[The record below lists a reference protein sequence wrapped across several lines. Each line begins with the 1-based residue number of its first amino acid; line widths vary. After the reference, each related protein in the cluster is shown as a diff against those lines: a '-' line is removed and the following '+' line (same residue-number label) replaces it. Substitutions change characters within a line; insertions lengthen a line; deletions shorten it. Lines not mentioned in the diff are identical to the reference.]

1 MDLRDNGISISSN
14 LFSEFA
20 RALAVVLKALESF
33 IKDLPQPEAIGNSMD
48 REKLMESLT
57 KLSALIQEG
66 TFEAEDYLDDINDS
80 LIQAGG
86 GVTVSKIRTHLENFE
101 FDKALSTLKKLTG
114 IVSGNL

>member
-1 MDLRDNGISISSN
+1 MDLRENGISISSN
-14 LFSEFA
+14 LFSEFG
-20 RALAVVLKALESF
+20 RALAVVLKAIESF

-57 KLSALIQEG
+57 KLSTLIQEG